1 MQDQEGRLREI
12 AQELKQ
18 VRVGQARV
26 EKERVTVSH
35 YKISQLVTEIHELN
49 LIILNLTCQ

>member
-1 MQDQEGRLREI
+1 MQAQEGRLREI

-26 EKERVTVSH
+26 EKGRVTVSH
-35 YKISQLVTEIHELN
+35 HKISQLVTEIHELN
-49 LIILNLTCQ
+49 LIILNLT

>member
-1 MQDQEGRLREI
+1 MRRQEAAARRVRQNVQDQEGRLREI

-26 EKERVTVSH
+26 EKGRVTVSH
-35 YKISQLVTEIHELN
+35 HKI
-49 LIILNLTCQ
+49 